1 MNKPLNLTANL
12 FSLDQL
18 RLIASA
24 MKKAKV
30 IDIYTSA
37 GNINFAL
44 NFQFQNERNRN

>member
-1 MNKPLNLTANL
+1 
-12 FSLDQL
+12 
-18 RLIASA
+18 

-44 NFQFQNERNRN
+44 NFQFQMKEIGIDVNISIED